1 MKVVESVLL
10 NRIQE
15 QRIVFDDEENEILF
29 CFRRNW
35 TNKVVS

>member
-15 QRIVFDDEENEILF
+15 QRIVFDDEENEIF

-35 TNKVVS
+35 TNQVVS